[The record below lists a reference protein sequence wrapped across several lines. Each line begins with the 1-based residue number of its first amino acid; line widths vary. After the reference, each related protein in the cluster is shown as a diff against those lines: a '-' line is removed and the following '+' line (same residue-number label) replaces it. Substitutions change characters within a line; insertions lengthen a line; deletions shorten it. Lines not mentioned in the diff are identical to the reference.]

1 MKIFLNVGFASLL
14 CLNAFAEHYVSSQD
28 VAMFDGAYNLV
39 DSGVIIS
46 PSYPNT
52 ISMNMSMDLENCGV
66 IDANIDAG
74 AYNLRLYNSGEING
88 SVFINHDWAL
98 TQIVR
103 SDAEF
108 TSLDVI
114 GGKWILNLDGLQNA
128 DIDVIQNS
136 GADKFV
142 LNDASVLIDDFAKW
156 RDWNAD
162 ILLNGENTLY
172 ISNSYTV
179 NSGEEIAH
187 VTDISNINVVLTD
200 VDNLHKALVESSYD
214 GKALLYIVRET
225 DYSKIFNDKRGIL
238 LQELRLNSPD
248 DKLFSVMDAANN
260 IGELQN
266 AMNLSYRFNHDILMR
281 PIRVINNFNMTNMFM
296 NTNEIAV
303 GIIPEYIFG
312 NNTSAAGLNLF
323 ARNSYNGFNFSIG
336 TNINKIH
343 YTDDINDLGGMIL
356 GLNFGVRK
364 DIDNFWI
371 NTMFGGNIAKF
382 KADYIYVNDD
392 IKNNP
397 TGSSLYGALDVGYN
411 YTIFN
416 NLALSP
422 FVGSVFQKLSVLD
435 YDDTN
440 MNLRFG
446 GSATYN
452 FVVENIKY
460 EYGAT
465 VGVVSNGDM
474 FGKLKIGFLS
484 LIDMAGADVVFDM
497 FDDEFGTNYRASI
510 NAKIIF

>member
-1 MKIFLNVGFASLL
+1 MKIFLSVGFSSLL
-14 CLNAFAEHYVSSQD
+14 CFNAFAEHYVSSKN
-28 VAMFDGAYNLV
+28 VAMFDDAYNLV
-39 DSGVIIS
+39 DSGVVIT
-46 PSYPNT
+46 PSYGNT
-52 ISMNMSMDLENCGV
+52 IGLDMSMDLENQG
-66 IDANIDAG
+66 IINANIDAG
-74 AYNLRLYNSGEING
+74 AYNLRLYNSGKING

-103 SDAEF
+103 SNAEF
-108 TSLDVI
+108 TSIDVV
-114 GGKWILNLDGLQNA
+114 GGKWIFNLDGSQNA
-128 DIDVIQNS
+128 DINAIQNS
-136 GADKFV
+136 GADKFIF
-142 LNDASVLIDDFAKW
+142 NNSSVVIDDFAKW

-162 ILLNGENTLY
+162 VLLNGVNTLY
-172 ISNSYTV
+172 VSNSYTV
-179 NSGEEIAH
+179 NSGEVVAH
-187 VTDISNINVVLTD
+187 VTDISTINVILTD
-200 VDNLHKALVESSYD
+200 VDNLHKALVESRYD
-214 GKALLYIVRET
+214 GKAVLYIVRET
-225 DYSKIFNDKRGIL
+225 DYSKIFHDKRGVL
-238 LQELRLNSPD
+238 LQELRLNNPN

-260 IGELQN
+260 MGELQN

-296 NTNEIAV
+296 GGKEVAV

-323 ARNSYNGFNFSIG
+323 AKNSFNGFNFSIG

-343 YTDDINDLGGMIL
+343 YTDDINDFGGMIL

-382 KADYIYVNDD
+382 KADYVYADDD

-397 TGSSLYGALDVGYN
+397 TGGSLYGALDVGYD
-411 YTIFN
+411 YTIFD
-416 NLALSP
+416 NLILSP
-422 FVGSVFQKLSVLD
+422 FVGGVFQKLSVLD
-435 YDDTN
+435 YDDVD

-446 GSATYN
+446 GSVTYN
-452 FVVENIKY
+452 FVIENIKY

-465 VGVVSNGDM
+465 VGTMSSGDI

-484 LIDMAGADVVFDM
+484 LVDMAGADVVFDM